1 MAAGRKMPGVPVL
14 EFETTIDAP
23 LERVWAFYSDPVNA
37 LPALTPPD
45 IEAHIESA
53 DVPVQTGSRI
63 VLNIKPPGL
72 RGRQVRWIAKIV
84 EHRPPHPV
92 AFGEEA
98 RFVDVQEAGP
108 FSSWRHEHDF
118 ERVDEKTTRM
128 LDRVTYRV
136 PLGPI
141 GWIFDVVFVRRK
153 LTEMFRYRHAQTRR
167 LLDGPAS

>member
-1 MAAGRKMPGVPVL
+1 MPTL
-14 EFETTIDAP
+14 EFECTIAAP
-23 LERVWAFYSDPVNA
+23 LERVWAFYYDPVHA

-45 IEAHIESA
+45 VQATIESA
-53 DVPVQTGSRI
+53 DTPVQVGSRVI
-63 VLNIKPPGL
+63 LNIRPPGL
-72 RGRQVRWIAKIV
+72 RGRRVRWVATIV

-98 RFVDVQEAGP
+98 RFVDVQESGP
-108 FSSWRHEHDF
+108 FAAWRHEHDF

-141 GWIFDVVFVRRK
+141 GWVADVVFVRRK
-153 LTEMFRYRHAQTRR
+153 LAEMFRYRHEQTKR
-167 LLDGPAS
+167 LLERDERE

>member
-1 MAAGRKMPGVPVL
+1 VPIFEL
-14 EFETTIDAP
+14 ETTIASP

-45 IEAHIESA
+45 VEVSMESA
-53 DVPVQTGSRI
+53 DVPVKVGSRI
-63 VLNIKPPGL
+63 VLNIRQPVL
-72 RGRQVRWIAKIV
+72 GRRVRWVAKIV
-84 EHRPPHPV
+84 EYRPPHPV

-98 RFVDVQEAGP
+98 RFVDEQESGP
-108 FSSWRHEHDF
+108 FAMWRHEHDF

-141 GWIFDVVFVRRK
+141 GWIADVVFVRRK
-153 LTEMFRYRHAQTRR
+153 LNEMFRYRHAQTKK
-167 LLDGPAS
+167 LLDGQTA

>member
-1 MAAGRKMPGVPVL
+1 MPVI
-14 EFETTIDAP
+14 EFETTIAAS

-45 IEAHIESA
+45 VEARIESA
-53 DVPVQTGSRI
+53 DVPVRVDSRI
-63 VLNIKPPGL
+63 VLIVKPPGL
-72 RGRQVRWIAKIV
+72 RGREVRWVARVV
-84 EHRPPHPV
+84 EHRPPHAV

-98 RFVDVQEAGP
+98 RFVDVQESGP
-108 FSSWRHEHDF
+108 FAAWRHEHDF

-141 GWIFDVVFVRRK
+141 GWIADVVFVRRRV
-153 LTEMFRYRHAQTRR
+153 TEMFRYRHEQTRK
-167 LLDGPAS
+167 LLEGS